1 MEGKTSSWDRYSK
14 LSTSVSRTYA
24 SENSPVPNTRTDLKC
39 VASKDFMVFLSGIAG
54 DAALF
59 LLKIAA
65 LETVRRLSR
74 ARCPLAWKG
83 VQALQAFCYPPFKWI
98 HKWVPFKGLLK
109 AVKAFSRPFLVLS
122 VATALSDQPAQTG
135 PTRGPHD
142 SRPPSGGNSESSS
155 VHSSVSTGSS
165 DEAPDQ
171 VLSDHWVQNLLKEL
185 ENQGISLPERIKNEL
200 PRYFLA
206 ADGNLSSLLTAV
218 KKSIRWR
225 ETYYFL
231 SEEELK
237 LWSNMV
243 FWHGYDVL
251 HQPCL
256 VVRLGLAINLP
267 PEERPRFTQAIVDL
281 FEIFAYAVS
290 QVEYGMLNLIGE
302 RNPQMAVLID
312 CERLP
317 TLKIPLQ
324 MMRSCC
330 AIFQEHYPDR
340 LGSMFVIRLPPVLR
354 VLAQT
359 FIQILKPVT
368 RQRLKF
374 LGEKYQD
381 VLSEEHLQVLP
392 AYLGGKCS
400 CSICSSHSVHDKL
413 DLHGTIAMASEMVAY
428 AIVSENED
436 LPAVDPQPRMD
447 LNLDRHFEQSVRSAV
462 MAILMIWVFI
472 AFVSGFLDPETRPF
486 PLPLPHP

>member
-24 SENSPVPNTRTDLKC
+24 SENSPVPNTRKDFKC
-39 VASKDFMVFLSGIAG
+39 VASKDFMVFGSGIAG

-59 LLKIAA
+59 LLKVVA

-122 VATALSDQPAQTG
+122 VATALSDQPAQIG

-142 SRPPSGGNSESSS
+142 SRPPSGGDSESSS

-165 DEAPDQ
+165 DAPDHAP
-171 VLSDHWVQNLLKEL
+171 SDHWVQKLLKEL
-185 ENQGISLPERIKNEL
+185 ENQGINLPERIKNEL
-200 PRYFLA
+200 PRYYLA

-267 PEERPRFTQAIVDL
+267 PEERPRFTRAI
-281 FEIFAYAVS
+281 VS

-302 RNPQMAVLID
+302 TNTQMAVLID

-317 TLKIPLQ
+317 PLKIPLQ

-381 VLSEEHLQVLP
+381 VLSEEHLLALP

-413 DLHGTIAMASEMVAY
+413 DLRATIAMASEMVAD
-428 AIVSENED
+428 AIVSDNED

-447 LNLDRHFEQSVRSAV
+447 LNLNHHFEQSMRSAV

-472 AFVSGFLDPETRPF
+472 ALISGFLDPETRPF
-486 PLPLPHP
+486 PLPLP

>member
-1 MEGKTSSWDRYSK
+1 MEGKTSSWNRYSK
-14 LSTSVSRTYA
+14 LSTSVSRTYPC
-24 SENSPVPNTRTDLKC
+24 ENFPVPNTRKDHKC
-39 VASKDFMVFLSGIAG
+39 VASKDFMVFGSGIAG

-59 LLKIAA
+59 LLKMAA
-65 LETVRRLSR
+65 LETIRRFSR

-98 HKWVPFKGLLK
+98 HKWMPFKGLLK

-122 VATALSDQPAQTG
+122 VATALSDHQAETG
-135 PTRGPHD
+135 PTRGPLD
-142 SRPPSGGNSESSS
+142 SRPPSGGDSESSS

-171 VLSDHWVQNLLKEL
+171 VPSDHWVQNLLKEF

-200 PRYFLA
+200 PRYYLA
-206 ADGNLSSLLTAV
+206 ADGNLSSLLAAV

-231 SEEELK
+231 SQEELQ

-267 PEERPRFTQAIVDL
+267 PEEGPWFTQAI
-281 FEIFAYAVS
+281 VS
-290 QVEYGMLNLIGE
+290 QVEYGMLNLIGG

-317 TLKIPLQ
+317 PLKIPLQ

-374 LGEKYQD
+374 LGQKYQD
-381 VLSEEHLQVLP
+381 VLLEHLQALP

-413 DLHGTIAMASEMVAY
+413 DLHTTIAMASEMVEE
-428 AIVSENED
+428 AIVSDNED
-436 LPAVDPQPRMD
+436 LPAVDPQPRMN
-447 LNLDRHFEQSVRSAV
+447 LNLDRHFEQIKGRDAAV
-462 MAILMIWVFI
+462 EDVSGTLMIVL
-472 AFVSGFLDPETRPF
+472 AATLRSEVEHSRR
-486 PLPLPHP
+486 